1 MGAFF
6 KHKEKDSASGDD
18 CVKLCNVH
26 DIIEAERMIEL
37 LKENGIAA
45 FSQES
50 GDGVSVYSTAGFG
63 LYGVDVFV
71 EAKNEEQARKLIDA
85 EGILVEHLLLR
96 KIIQN
101 C

>member
-1 MGAFF
+1 MGAFI

-85 EGILVEHLLLR
+85 EGI
-96 KIIQN
+96 
-101 C
+101 

>member
-37 LKENGIAA
+37 IKENGIAA
-45 FSQES
+45 FSRES

-71 EAKNEEQARKLIDA
+71 EAKNEEQAKKLIDA
-85 EGILVEHLLLR
+85 ENL
-96 KIIQN
+96 
-101 C
+101 